1 MDALRELIDQ
11 PSQERQSELVRSG
24 LARASSRGYWVG
36 SQAPYGYVKV
46 YVRDEGKRRVKLDLG
61 PDTHQVVKELFGMAV
76 AGLGDSAIANSLTE
90 RGVTGPGGSGWTG
103 AKVRR
108 ILRNEVYTGTLVVG
122 ELAVRVEDAFPAIV
136 SAEEFDQAQK
146 KV

>member
-1 MDALRELIDQ
+1 MGIEFAESLDALRELIDQ

-61 PDTHQVVKELFGMAV
+61 PGYPPGSEGAFRDGRCWLG
-76 AGLGDSAIANSLTE
+76 GLGIANSLTE
-90 RGVTGPGGSGWTG
+90 RGVNRSGGRVGPGPKS
-103 AKVRR
+103 
-108 ILRNEVYTGTLVVG
+108 
-122 ELAVRVEDAFPAIV
+122 
-136 SAEEFDQAQK
+136 EEFFAMRSIPALW
-146 KV
+146 